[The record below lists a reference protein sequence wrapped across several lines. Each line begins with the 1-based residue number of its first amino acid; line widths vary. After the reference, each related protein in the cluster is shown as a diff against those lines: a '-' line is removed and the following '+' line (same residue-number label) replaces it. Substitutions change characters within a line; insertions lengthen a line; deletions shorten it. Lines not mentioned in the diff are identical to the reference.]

1 MSGLLFR
8 DAQPATTAA
17 PNRADVVC
25 FVGFVARRAG
35 SPLPG
40 RLKAWLQD
48 HGWRPRGVV
57 IDDSDPLLDVPV
69 PLDSFEAFD
78 RLFAW
83 EARPPQPHAFPF
95 TTWLGAAVRSFFRQG
110 GARCAARAGSRRT
123 RR

>member
-25 FVGFVARRAG
+25 FVGFVARRSA

-40 RLKAWLQD
+40 RLKAWLQE

-57 IDDSDPLLDVPV
+57 IDDTDPLFDVPV

-83 EARPPQPHAFPF
+83 ESHPPQPHAFPF
-95 TTWLGAAVRSFFRQG
+95 TT
-110 GARCAARAGSRRT
+110 
-123 RR
+123 